1 MVYKRFWVQ
10 FPSTSKTDW
19 CLGLMIKSYHQEWML
34 YVEILLK
41 KKIYGERRR
50 VKKWRKGVGRMI
62 ERRKAN
68 KKN

>member
-1 MVYKRFWVQ
+1 
-10 FPSTSKTDW
+10 
-19 CLGLMIKSYHQEWML
+19 ML
-34 YVEILLK
+34 YVEILLKKK

>member
-1 MVYKRFWVQ
+1 MLKF
-10 FPSTSKTDW
+10 SK
-19 CLGLMIKSYHQEWML
+19 
-34 YVEILLK
+34 K

-68 KKN
+68 KPKLITEPP